1 MTTGLIIIHILICIG
16 LVLAI
21 LLQSGK
27 GSDLGAAFGG
37 SSQTLFGST
46 GAMPFLNKLTA
57 GVAIGFMI
65 TSLSLAFIASRVPK
79 SSIMQGKAKTQQEI
93 PVRAGEQPGIPSGP
107 STEKE

>member
-1 MTTGLIIIHILICIG
+1 MTTGLIVIHVLICTG
-16 LVLAI
+16 LILAI

-37 SSQTLFGST
+37 SSQTVFGST
-46 GAMPFLNKLTA
+46 GVMPFLNKLTA

-79 SSIMQGKAKTQQEI
+79 SSIMEGKAKTQQEM
-93 PVRAGEQPGIPSGP
+93 PVQAGEQPGGASGTP
-107 STEKE
+107 TEQ